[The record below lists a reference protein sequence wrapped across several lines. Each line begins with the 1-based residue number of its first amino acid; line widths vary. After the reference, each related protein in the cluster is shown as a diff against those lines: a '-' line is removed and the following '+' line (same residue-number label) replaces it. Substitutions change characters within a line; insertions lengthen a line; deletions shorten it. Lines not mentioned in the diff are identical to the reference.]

1 MIYDSIKITEVE
13 NILSTSNDEIL
24 DKVKN
29 DKKLIMNIS
38 NHNGWKKDGYL
49 HINGIGKIYIKD
61 NKITRI
67 SDNEESS
74 D

>member
-1 MIYDSIKITEVE
+1 
-13 NILSTSNDEIL
+13 
-24 DKVKN
+24 
-29 DKKLIMNIS
+29 MNIS